1 MPGLDEIWVP
11 LVDEPIGGI
20 VEEIQAE
27 HPDIASLIESPRRLL
42 AFRTFAYV
50 RVGLL
55 LGQMLVEHD
64 LERPATDDA
73 TWVDTLVAKP
83 GVREQLVAEG
93 RSVAEEIAA
102 DPAYSEEEPLG
113 PDDAA
118 RERFRDFARREL
130 GSS

>member
-11 LVDEPIGGI
+11 LVDEPIGRI
-20 VEEIQAE
+20 VEEIQAQ

-55 LGQMLVEHD
+55 LGQMLVEQD
-64 LERPATDDA
+64 TERSATDDA
-73 TWVDTLVAKP
+73 NWVDTLVADA
-83 GVREQLVAEG
+83 GVREQLVAEV
-93 RSVAEEIAA
+93 RSVAEEVAA
-102 DPAYSEEEPLG
+102 DPAYADEEPLG

-118 RERFRDFARREL
+118 RERFRDFARRALE
-130 GSS
+130 SS